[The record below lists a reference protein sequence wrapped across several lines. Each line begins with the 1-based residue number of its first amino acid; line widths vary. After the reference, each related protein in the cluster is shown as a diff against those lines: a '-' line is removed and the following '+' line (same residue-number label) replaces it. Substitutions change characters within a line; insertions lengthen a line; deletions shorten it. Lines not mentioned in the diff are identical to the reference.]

1 MIFRSGAA
9 TSDYFTCLSF
19 GVNLTDELFVGGFV
33 GLEVKYY
40 YFYEVLEFLFS

>member
-9 TSDYFTCLSF
+9 KSDYFTCLSF
-19 GVNLTDELFVGGFV
+19 GVNLTDEIFVGVFV

-40 YFYEVLEFLFS
+40 YFYEVLEFLLS

>member
-9 TSDYFTCLSF
+9 TSDYLACLSF
-19 GVNLTDELFVGGFV
+19 EVNLTDEIFVGVFV

-40 YFYEVLEFLFS
+40 YFYEVLEFLLS